1 MKDKEL
7 YTVIVAD
14 DEDELREAVC
24 SLVPWEDIGFRLLGS
39 AGNGLDSLQLVEQY
53 QPDLLLTDIH
63 MPFISGTAL
72 AKQVRELQPLIQ
84 IAFLSGYD
92 DFEYAKLA
100 IEYEVIAYLLKPIS
114 MGDLTAAL
122 RDIRAK
128 MEAKFSYFSS
138 GGESGGNLQLAVA
151 SLLLDG
157 FAEQP
162 PEREL
167 HRSLSELGMVVTAPY
182 ELTVLAT
189 RMENSSLIEQ
199 RAAQTVDKV
208 LRKYYSCCSVVSGER
223 ILTLLVAE
231 DGFSRL
237 GTALDELLQVARR
250 LLDSGC
256 VIGVSRRFSEFGRC
270 HQGCREAIDAQR
282 FSADGG
288 IHRMSDMLSVPAG
301 ALPSL
306 PDSAAELE
314 KLLHGE
320 SRYPLEKY
328 LSMTLPADGV
338 GADSAGDI
346 GVLQI
351 LVAAQNVLAASLQ
364 KNELALLLR
373 RCELTDPLSSGL
385 SRRELRRRVADLCIS
400 GYGLLEEHRQDG
412 VSHMCDRTMHI
423 IEQNYMDEELSLG
436 SVSEQLHVSPNYLSA
451 NMKKYAGDTFINLLI
466 KKRMEVALTLLS
478 SGNMKIA
485 EVSRRC
491 GYSDQHYF
499 SFCFKKYYGVS
510 PARMRRGDGKEEG
523 T

>member
-7 YTVIVAD
+7 FTVVVAD

-24 SLVPWEDIGFRLLGS
+24 SLVPWESIGFRLVGS
-39 AGNGLDSLQLVEQY
+39 AGNGLDALQLVEQL

-100 IEYEVIAYLLKPIS
+100 IEYEVITYLLKPIS
-114 MGDLTAAL
+114 MNDLTAAL
-122 RDIRAK
+122 RELRAK
-128 MEAKFSYFSS
+128 MEAKFSYLAS
-138 GGESGGNLQLAVA
+138 GADAGGGLQLAVA

-157 FAEQP
+157 FAEP
-162 PEREL
+162 PAEHEL
-167 HRSLSELGMVVTAPY
+167 QRSLSELGLVVTAPY
-182 ELTVLAT
+182 ELTALAL
-189 RMENSSLIEQ
+189 RMEDGSVLEQ
-199 RAAQTVDKV
+199 SAAQTVDKV
-208 LRKYYSCCSVVSGER
+208 LRKYFGCCSIVSGER
-223 ILTLLVAE
+223 ILTLLVSE

-237 GTALDELLQVARR
+237 GTALDELLQVVRR

-256 VIGVSRRFSEFGRC
+256 SIGVSRRYSEFSRC
-270 HQGCREAIDAQR
+270 HAACREAVDAQR
-282 FSADGG
+282 FSGENG
-288 IHRMSDMLSVPAG
+288 IHRISDMLS
-301 ALPSL
+301 LPSDAPPA
-306 PDSAAELE
+306 PDAAAELE

-328 LSMTLPADGV
+328 LSKTLPPDRSPPE
-338 GADSAGDI
+338 SAGDAAL
-346 GVLQI
+346 LQT
-351 LVAAQNVLAASLQ
+351 LVAAQNVLANSLPA
-364 KNELALLLR
+364 NELALLLK
-373 RCELTDPLSSGL
+373 RCGLTDPLSAGL
-385 SRRELRRRVADLCIS
+385 GRDELRRRVADLCIS
-400 GYGLLEEHRQDG
+400 GYGLLEERRRDG
-412 VSHMCDRTMHI
+412 VSHMCDRTMRM

-466 KKRMEVALTLLS
+466 KKRMEVALALLS
-478 SGNMKIA
+478 AGGMKIA
-485 EVSRRC
+485 EVSSRC

-523 T
+523 A